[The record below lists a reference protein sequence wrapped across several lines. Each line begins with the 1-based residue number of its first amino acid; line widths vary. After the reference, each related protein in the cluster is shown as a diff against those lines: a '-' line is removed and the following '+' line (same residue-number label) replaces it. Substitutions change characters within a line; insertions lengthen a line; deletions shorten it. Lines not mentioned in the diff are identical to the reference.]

1 MGSEEGMP
9 GETEG
14 FFRPLKSKDF
24 LCDNFQ
30 GQSGDLRTFRPPTDG
45 LGDGLDDAVRP
56 AALV

>member
-14 FFRPLKSKDF
+14 FFKPLKSKDF
-24 LCDNFQ
+24 RCDNLH
-30 GQSGDLRTFRPPTDG
+30 GQRGDLRTFRPPADGLDDG
-45 LGDGLDDAVRP
+45 LGDAIRP